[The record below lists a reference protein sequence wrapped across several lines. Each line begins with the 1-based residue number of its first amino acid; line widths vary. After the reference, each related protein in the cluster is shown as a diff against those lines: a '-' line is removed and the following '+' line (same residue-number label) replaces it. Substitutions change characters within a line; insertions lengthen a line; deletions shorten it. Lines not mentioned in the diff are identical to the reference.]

1 MQPTKR
7 AHSRDL
13 KKELLMSVTI
23 PASHRDLM
31 RDETRAFAFLATVM
45 KDGSPQVTPVWFD
58 MEGDLIRI
66 NTARGRVKEANMKA
80 RRQVAL
86 AIIDLTDPYHYLQVR
101 GRVAEISEAGAREH
115 IDRLSE
121 KYTGN
126 PVYENYQGETRVI
139 FYIQPESVSLH

>member
-1 MQPTKR
+1 MP
-7 AHSRDL
+7 
-13 KKELLMSVTI
+13 VTI
-23 PASHRDLM
+23 PASHQDLM
-31 RDETRAFAFLATVM
+31 RDATRAFAFLATVM

-58 MEGDLIRI
+58 TEGDLIRI
-66 NTARGRVKEANMKA
+66 NTARGRVKESNMKA

-86 AIIDLTDPYHYLQVR
+86 AIIDMTDPYRYLQVR
-101 GRVAEISEAGAREH
+101 GRVVQITEAGAREH

-126 PVYENYQGETRVI
+126 SAYENYQGETRVI